1 MIIVFIKN
9 KLISIDTIMP
19 LLLEMKT
26 LHNVSSRIVI
36 SQPLAYRLIGESVV
50 LQDVI
55 NQTGKIIY
63 LGKGVDR
70 GLLRKLIIIF
80 QLFAILVHGVLG
92 AKFIHFSAFNFWPL
106 KIFGIIFN
114 KNTFFSYGGIYIHKL
129 EHVCNILRKNNKIL
143 DPIGENIIV
152 YNNDAY
158 NSYKDT
164 NKNIF
169 FFGET
174 RSRKVWRDYVKDN
187 SDRYFESLNVEI
199 NRKKGYIVYV
209 LGPVIHANTFNID
222 KTSISDGFKRTLK
235 ILTSVLGGYK
245 VLVKPHPSES
255 DCDSINWIQ
264 SQLDEYDEVF
274 VLTSLH
280 PTLLAIDAVLFIS
293 NSFSTVLGDAYRM
306 GVPVIEFS
314 NYNDKALSIIKEN
327 NSQNYLVDHFIDN
340 NEDELAKVLS
350 KYKGGKI
357 RKHYTKDI
365 NTDSSG
371 LILRLNN

>member
-1 MIIVFIKN
+1 
-9 KLISIDTIMP
+9 
-19 LLLEMKT
+19 
-26 LHNVSSRIVI
+26 
-36 SQPLAYRLIGESVV
+36 
-50 LQDVI
+50 
-55 NQTGKIIY
+55 
-63 LGKGVDR
+63 
-70 GLLRKLIIIF
+70 
-80 QLFAILVHGVLG
+80 VLG

-129 EHVCNILRKNNKIL
+129 AHVCNILRKNNKIL

-306 GVPVIEFS
+306 GVPTIEFS
-314 NYNDKALSIIKEN
+314 DYNKKALDLIKESN
-327 NSQNYLVDHFIDN
+327 TDDLLVDHFIN
-340 NEDELAKVLS
+340 NDEVYLRKILS
-350 KYKGGKI
+350 SYKGKNT
-357 RKHYTKDI
+357 RVHYMSDI
-365 NTDSSG
+365 IDDHSG
-371 LILRLNN
+371 LLDKLS

>member
-114 KNTFFSYGGIYIHKL
+114 KNT
-129 EHVCNILRKNNKIL
+129 
-143 DPIGENIIV
+143 
-152 YNNDAY
+152 
-158 NSYKDT
+158 
-164 NKNIF
+164 
-169 FFGET
+169 
-174 RSRKVWRDYVKDN
+174 
-187 SDRYFESLNVEI
+187 
-199 NRKKGYIVYV
+199 
-209 LGPVIHANTFNID
+209 
-222 KTSISDGFKRTLK
+222 
-235 ILTSVLGGYK
+235 
-245 VLVKPHPSES
+245 
-255 DCDSINWIQ
+255 
-264 SQLDEYDEVF
+264 
-274 VLTSLH
+274 
-280 PTLLAIDAVLFIS
+280 S
-293 NSFSTVLGDAYRM
+293 N
-306 GVPVIEFS
+306 
-314 NYNDKALSIIKEN
+314 
-327 NSQNYLVDHFIDN
+327 
-340 NEDELAKVLS
+340 
-350 KYKGGKI
+350 
-357 RKHYTKDI
+357 
-365 NTDSSG
+365 
-371 LILRLNN
+371 

>member
-129 EHVCNILRKNNKIL
+129 AHVCNILRKNNKIL

-306 GVPVIEFS
+306 GVPTIEFS
-314 NYNDKALSIIKEN
+314 DYNKKTLDLIKESN
-327 NSQNYLVDHFIDN
+327 TDDLLVDHFIN
-340 NEDELAKVLS
+340 NDEVYLRKILS
-350 KYKGGKI
+350 SYKGKNT
-357 RKHYTKDI
+357 RVHYMSDI
-365 NTDSSG
+365 IDDHSG
-371 LILRLNN
+371 LLDKLS